1 MKNGYTIEC
10 KLQCI
15 RKQVDRTILTKN
27 GLISLLL
34 NFIKYSNL
42 ERTYL
47 NNFLITQQTL
57 NHQTHLNQASN
68 ATNQGRE
75 NSLGY
80 VGRIVQTKRTEFKKR
95 KDWTWQKYLSW
106 DSGFSKISYYKIHI
120 LIAKITFICLGHHF
134 SISFQN
140 FTFVFFR
147 LPMDEN
153 QTWDRTPLALHEYH

>member
-1 MKNGYTIEC
+1 MLWNSIKNGYTIEC

-42 ERTYL
+42 ERIL
-47 NNFLITQQTL
+47 FTQQTL

-80 VGRIVQTKRTEFKKR
+80 VGRIMQTKRAEFKKR
-95 KDWTWQKYLSW
+95 KD
-106 DSGFSKISYYKIHI
+106 
-120 LIAKITFICLGHHF
+120 
-134 SISFQN
+134 
-140 FTFVFFR
+140 
-147 LPMDEN
+147 
-153 QTWDRTPLALHEYH
+153 